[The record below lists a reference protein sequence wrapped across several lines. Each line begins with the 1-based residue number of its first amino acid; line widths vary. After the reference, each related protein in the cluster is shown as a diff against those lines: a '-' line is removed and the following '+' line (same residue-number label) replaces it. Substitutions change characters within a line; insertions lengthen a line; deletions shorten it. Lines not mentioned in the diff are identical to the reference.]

1 MNNGETTM
9 STELFCRLPDSA
21 STMRKWN
28 GDDRTDRPWPKQWRD
43 RKITEDMLSIRLTW
57 ADAEGENRRLVGC
70 FLLNMGELE
79 RLGYVEP
86 NLKGGGQ
93 RILCFVHEED
103 RGIYIAARPGSSK
116 RLLIG
121 IY

>member
-1 MNNGETTM
+1 
-9 STELFCRLPDSA
+9 
-21 STMRKWN
+21 
-28 GDDRTDRPWPKQWRD
+28 
-43 RKITEDMLSIRLTW
+43 MLSIRLTW

-70 FLLNMGELE
+70 FLLNMRELE

-86 NLKGGGQ
+86 NLKTGGQ

-116 RLLIG
+116 KLLIG